1 MFSLSLCADNIV
13 FRWYKVRFRW
23 LNGNRFEKAL
33 LYRLPVC
40 SQCDV
45 FFYNFNS
52 FTLCEDRTLVLIV
65 PAFDNCFISLFRVEY
80 QLKSFKW
87 MKEL

>member
-1 MFSLSLCADNIV
+1 MVTFLGK
-13 FRWYKVRFRW
+13 R
-23 LNGNRFEKAL
+23 
-33 LYRLPVC
+33 C
-40 SQCDV
+40 STGYPYVSVIC
-45 FFYNFNS
+45 FFYYFNS
-52 FTLCEDRTLVLIV
+52 FTLCEDRTLFLIV